1 MTAKRKTSGLVMLW
15 IIVPLLCINAY
26 AYWQLTRSAE
36 HWGLRLFGSIGD
48 GLTQLALILAVNT
61 VTILILSIVKR

>member
-1 MTAKRKTSGLVMLW
+1 MAAKKKTSGLIMLW

-36 HWGLRLFGSIGD
+36 HWGLKLFSSIGD

-61 VTILILSIVKR
+61 ATILILSVLKR